1 MSFIHETKRK
11 VQNQSQKARSG
22 EYKFLISSSPARQ
35 ITHMNFMQIAV
46 ITVEPTFQRCSFQSA
61 RKRDFR
67 VNVRSDVD
75 NSKRFTFF
83 SEEEKLQSLN

>member
-22 EYKFLISSSPARQ
+22 EYKF
-35 ITHMNFMQIAV
+35 HMNFMQIAV